1 SGLILLGVIFMN
13 VLIQGGGRGIGMALA
28 QRALARGAT
37 NLFITARTPLASPA
51 HAQLASDER
60 VTFLPLDVTDEAS
73 IIAASTSIANTVPH
87 LDRVI
92 CTAGMLQQGAIR
104 PEKRVADLKPDNLL
118 HLYQVN
124 ALGPVLLARELWP
137 LLKGEHRLHF
147 AAISARVGSVS
158 DNQLGGWYA
167 YRASKAALN
176 QLMRTLSIE
185 LARANPNACVAT
197 LHPGTVDTG
206 LSKPFQGNVP
216 ANRLFTTDYAASCL
230 WQVLDQ
236 LGPETTGLLHAY
248 DGSVIPY

>member
-1 SGLILLGVIFMN
+1 MN
-13 VLIQGGGRGIGMALA
+13 VLIQGGGRGIGMAMA
-28 QRALARGAT
+28 QRALAAGAT
-37 NLFITARTPLASPA
+37 RLFITARDPLAAPA
-51 HAQLASDER
+51 HDALASDER
-60 VTFLPLDVTDEAS
+60 VTFLPLDVTDEAN
-73 IIAASTSIANTVPH
+73 IAAASARIAETVPH

-92 CTAGMLQQGAIR
+92 CTAGILQQGDIR
-104 PEKRVADLKPDNLL
+104 PEKRVADLKQANLM

-124 ALGPVLLARELWP
+124 ALGPVLLARALWP
-137 LLKGEHRLHF
+137 LLKGDHILHF

-158 DNQLGGWYA
+158 DNRLGGWYA

-185 LARANPNACVAT
+185 LARANPNGCVAT

-216 ANRLFTTDYAASCL
+216 AGKLFTPDYAAGCL
-230 WQVLDQ
+230 WQVLDR
-236 LGPETTGLLHAY
+236 LGPEDTGLLHAF